1 MAVGRDNMDLTEY
14 LVEQV
19 FQTPSHRFAALR
31 DFYPTMKE
39 ADWQLDVAGQRVQII
54 KKDQKHTG
62 VLEFGTEIVAAADH
76 SLVALLG
83 ASPGASTAVWIMV
96 KVLETCFPQAI
107 KNDGWAAKLKQMIPS
122 YGESLIENAELC
134 RKVRADT
141 ASVLHLHNV

>member
-1 MAVGRDNMDLTEY
+1 MDLTEY

-83 ASPGASTAVWIMV
+83 ASPALHDGRLDHDQGPGDLLPAGNQERRLGCQAEADDP
-96 KVLETCFPQAI
+96 VL
-107 KNDGWAAKLKQMIPS
+107 
-122 YGESLIENAELC
+122 
-134 RKVRADT
+134 R
-141 ASVLHLHNV
+141 

>member
-1 MAVGRDNMDLTEY
+1 MARCWDLFMSVRPDNILPLMAVGRDNMDLTEY

-31 DFYPTMKE
+31 DFLSDDE
-39 ADWQLDVAGQRVQII
+39 GSGLAARCAGQRVQII

-83 ASPGASTAVWIMV
+83 ASPGASTAVWIMI

-107 KNDGWAAKLKQMIPS
+107 KNDGWAAKLKQMI
-122 YGESLIENAELC
+122 
-134 RKVRADT
+134 R
-141 ASVLHLHNV
+141 VLR